1 MIYNRLPLLLIII
14 IMYKY
19 YFHIW
24 KDDRLNWTTLMC
36 PTWKASY
43 FWQKFTILNPVSGSQ
58 HFDQKALNVGGCQ
71 ICNSEKEFDRTQK
84 DGKCSFSQ
92 KHFFKLSFLQPESRS
107 WEEFQPKSGS
117 WEEEK
122 ERTCPIVHQLPIQL
136 SCCLVALSW
145 TLMVLMPFSFVMV
158 KIPSCWKLTWQL
170 YMSCR
175 VQFNACCWDSTQLNR
190 FHSWLFDP
198 VSNIAR
204 LALKKEKQIDVETC
218 LLEATL
224 KKVATS
230 LVAASLLCPS
240 WNTYCDSLPTFSPLF
255 LTPWFYCNL
264 NAQMSGWV
272 GPDINLS

>member
-1 MIYNRLPLLLIII
+1 MGGWQAKLNHFDVPHMKSLIFLTEIYNFESCFWLPALWPESIKCRWVPDMQLGEGVWPDT
-14 IMYKY
+14 KR
-19 YFHIW
+19 W
-24 KDDRLNWTTLMC
+24 KMQL
-36 PTWKASY
+36 
-43 FWQKFTILNPVSGSQ
+43 FT
-58 HFDQKALNVGGCQ
+58 
-71 ICNSEKEFDRTQK
+71 ET
-84 DGKCSFSQ
+84 
-92 KHFFKLSFLQPESRS
+92 FLQPESRS

-158 KIPSCWKLTWQL
+158 KIPSCWKLTWQI

-272 GPDINLS
+272 GPDINLN